1 MWFNGSKFLWR
12 GKDIWVEETV
22 DLNLTLEDPEIK
34 SIIQVNTKQMSDGLV
49 TYWSKALQNDRK

>member
-12 GKDIWVEETV
+12 GEDIWVEETV

-34 SIIQVNTKQMSDGLV
+34 SIIQVNTKKMSDGLV